1 MTVPKSIYL
10 AGLITKYKLQEYTNL
25 QSKIF
30 IIKKKKKPDILTG

>member
-30 IIKKKKKPDILTG
+30 IIKKKPDILTG